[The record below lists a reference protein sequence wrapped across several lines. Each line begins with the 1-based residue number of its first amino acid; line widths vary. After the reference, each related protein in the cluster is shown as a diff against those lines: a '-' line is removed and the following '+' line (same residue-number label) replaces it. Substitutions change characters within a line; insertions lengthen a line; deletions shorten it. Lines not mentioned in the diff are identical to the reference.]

1 MKVPVPAANPWFN
14 QTAAIFS
21 SHSTSDAMST
31 KHVLNPSFSPSAPFN
46 VFIPL
51 ITNRRTLIQ
60 QQELAFEQLRQQ
72 QEQEQKKQESEQQQT
87 KTQKQSNKKLQTQKR
102 KRKEKGSQR
111 YQNKRKEPQ
120 GHQQEQ
126 QKERTFRL
134 KRPEEKIS

>member
-1 MKVPVPAANPWFN
+1 MVPVPAANLWFN

-21 SHSTSDAMST
+21 SHSTSDAIST
-31 KHVLNPSFSPSAPFN
+31 KHVLNTSFSPSVPFN

-51 ITNRRTLIQ
+51 ITNRRTLVQ

-72 QEQEQKKQESEQQQT
+72 QEQEQKKQKFEQQQT
-87 KTQKQSNKKLQTQKR
+87 RTQKQCNQKPQTQKR
-102 KRKEKGSQR
+102 KRKEKGSQH

-120 GHQQEQ
+120 GHQQKQ

-134 KRPEEKIS
+134 KRPEEKMS